1 MWIRFKAGL
10 ATKLAIG
17 KGCFGSTKAGRGHC
31 TETVQDAR
39 ARVEVEERA
48 GGNAAGDPS
57 TNYWRLPTGTCC
69 HQPQQPTRSLRPD
82 AMSRAEQAGGLPD
95 ELQSAVNARYEGL
108 GHNAAGIGPLTLD
121 IADEMGSMPHDPRE
135 ILKAAIAK
143 ADGSSWGIAERVTP
157 TDAFATPPVLV
168 QPANEEV
175 GASVV
180 MAVPEQLY
188 ERGSVEQANAVA
200 RTQATPKEHI

>member
-1 MWIRFKAGL
+1 
-10 ATKLAIG
+10 
-17 KGCFGSTKAGRGHC
+17 
-31 TETVQDAR
+31 
-39 ARVEVEERA
+39 VEERA

-143 ADGSSWGIAERVTP
+143 DAQDEADRVDPLACPRLPLYREASGVERKHELREDWSP
-157 TDAFATPPVLV
+157 RRG
-168 QPANEEV
+168 E
-175 GASVV
+175 ASK
-180 MAVPEQLY
+180 AAR
-188 ERGSVEQANAVA
+188 ERES
-200 RTQATPKEHI
+200 